1 MWRLKKYCRD
11 RETGRSHTIL
21 FAFTSP
27 IFVIIFFIA
36 YFTSGSF
43 NLNLNWDF
51 CMRCFSLRLLE
62 IEDEKLKNRKDQL
75 RFQEQSLKELENRY
89 QEKLEAEIVK

>member
-27 IFVIIFFIA
+27 VFAIIFFIA
-36 YFTSGSF
+36 YFTYYLPGRM
-43 NLNLNWDF
+43 D
-51 CMRCFSLRLLE
+51 LL
-62 IEDEKLKNRKDQL
+62 I
-75 RFQEQSLKELENRY
+75 
-89 QEKLEAEIVK
+89 